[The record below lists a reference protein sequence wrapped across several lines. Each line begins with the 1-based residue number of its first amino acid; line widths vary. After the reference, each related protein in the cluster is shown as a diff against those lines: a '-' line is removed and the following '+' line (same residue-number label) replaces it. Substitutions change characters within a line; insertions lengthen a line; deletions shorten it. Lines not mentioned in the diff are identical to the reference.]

1 MKMSVLQQPK
11 NNSFFTPMKI
21 GFIISF
27 AIHAA
32 FLCLLIER
40 FHKIEISED
49 GVSAITLSLATIQNP
64 SPNESEPKPTPKK
77 PVKKPH
83 KKKPKPIERVPN
95 PIPEELEE
103 SQPEESMLAAQA
115 NQQNEGDVIETLS
128 QKDGEHNELYQQIQS
143 AIQKKQRY
151 PRMMQKRR
159 IEENEVLVEFVIYTD
174 GRVTN
179 IRVIQP
185 SKFEDFNRASVRA
198 VEEAS
203 KHFPRVEKNL
213 RLEIPL
219 AYNLRTDT

>member
-1 MKMSVLQQPK
+1 
-11 NNSFFTPMKI
+11 MKI

-27 AIHAA
+27 AIHVAL
-32 FLCLLIER
+32 LCLLIER
-40 FHKIEISED
+40 FHKVEISED

-64 SPNESEPKPTPKK
+64 SPNEFEPKPTH
-77 PVKKPH
+77 KKPH
-83 KKKPKPIERVPN
+83 KKPKPKPVERAPN

-103 SQPEESMLAAQA
+103 AQIEESMLAAQA

-203 KHFPRVEKNL
+203 KYFPHVKKNL

-219 AYNLRTDT
+219 AYNLRANS